1 MIIPKTEDFLKE
13 WEPQQNSGNVLS
25 DLYILFLSYPVDFN
39 FLVIT
44 LLLYKHTRFYWRGS
58 RKSFPI
64 CGYSPEGQ
72 CSVKKVPTFR
82 PFKFLFLLEVFQK
95 RYTRIK
101 LSISF
106 KLKQ

>member
-44 LLLYKHTRFYWRGS
+44 LLLYKHTRFY
-58 RKSFPI
+58 
-64 CGYSPEGQ
+64 
-72 CSVKKVPTFR
+72 
-82 PFKFLFLLEVFQK
+82 
-95 RYTRIK
+95 
-101 LSISF
+101 
-106 KLKQ
+106 